1 MVAFG
6 VLSMVTP
13 LSYAV
18 ATATKRILVISVSLL
33 MLKNPVTLYNVLGM
47 SVSILGVLLYN
58 KVSTERRMFNFC
70 LFNDNLIR
78 NSGQI

>member
-1 MVAFG
+1 M
-6 VLSMVTP
+6 LSMVTP

-58 KVSTERRMFNFC
+58 KVSTERRMFKFC
-70 LFNDNLIR
+70 LFNDNFIR